1 MATSG
6 RVAVIGELVRV
17 QGFGLAGALVLPA
30 EEPADVRAAWRSL
43 PADVVVVILTPAA
56 AETLPER
63 EGRLIAVLP
72 EREGRL
78 TAVLSP

>member
-1 MATSG
+1 MAVSAPG

-43 PADVVVVILTPAA
+43 PAAVVVVILTPAA
-56 AETLPER
+56 ADALPER
-63 EGRLIAVLP
+63 K
-72 EREGRL
+72 GRL
-78 TAVLSP
+78 TAVLPP

>member
-1 MATSG
+1 MTTSG
-6 RVAVIGELVRV
+6 RVAAIGELVRV

-43 PADVVVVILTPAA
+43 PADVLAVILTPAA
-56 AETLPER
+56 ADALLER
-63 EGRLIAVLP
+63 DGRLSAEPP

-78 TAVLSP
+78 TAVLPP